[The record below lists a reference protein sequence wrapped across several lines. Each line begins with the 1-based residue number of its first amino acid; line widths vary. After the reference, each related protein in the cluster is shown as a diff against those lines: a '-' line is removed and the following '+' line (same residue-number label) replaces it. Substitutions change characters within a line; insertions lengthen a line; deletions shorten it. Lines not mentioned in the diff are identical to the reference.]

1 MLHTDLDFR
10 VKESKKVIQV
20 GLNIKDLGNFV
31 AFIEDEEDAFTQ
43 FVLGVE
49 NGGNRFVLLTARI
62 IVEGQISITMSDMCV
77 RANDITFIQKLDVG
91 EA

>member
-20 GLNIKDLGNFV
+20 GINVKDLGNFV
-31 AFIEDEEDAFTQ
+31 AFIEDGEDAFTQ

-49 NGGNRFVLLTARI
+49 NGGNRFVLLTARL
-62 IVEGQISITMSDMCV
+62 IVDGTFSSTMSDMCV
-77 RANDITFIQKLDVG
+77 RADDITFIQKLDAG